1 MDRFVHSE
9 NVTRYRKLIAIS
21 ENDPARDEARH
32 QTLLK
37 LLADELA
44 KDKQPQERE
53 ATCRMLDP
61 ARSARPS
68 LGSKLHLR
76 KTGRTKRE

>member
-37 LLADELA
+37 LLADELVR
-44 KDKQPQERE
+44 DKQPKER
-53 ATCRMLDP
+53 
-61 ARSARPS
+61 
-68 LGSKLHLR
+68 
-76 KTGRTKRE
+76 

>member
-1 MDRFVHSE
+1 MSAVSAPLITAWRRLMDRFVHSE

-37 LLADELA
+37 LLADELVR
-44 KDKQPQERE
+44 DKQPKER
-53 ATCRMLDP
+53 
-61 ARSARPS
+61 
-68 LGSKLHLR
+68 
-76 KTGRTKRE
+76 

>member
-32 QTLLK
+32 QILLK

-44 KDKQPQERE
+44 KDKQPQER
-53 ATCRMLDP
+53 
-61 ARSARPS
+61 
-68 LGSKLHLR
+68 
-76 KTGRTKRE
+76 